1 MRIREDKNDF
11 QRMVNRERARAD
23 RMGHHFSVIFFD
35 VLKSTKSTC
44 DMETIAELIRKR
56 IRVYDDICSV
66 DGSRIAVLL
75 PYTGYAQA
83 GSVANNIIATITPGE
98 ASLKYSILSYP
109 DNWVKNGDN
118 QNASSIDVWAEA
130 SHQLV
135 EKLNMQVMPLP
146 AWKRFMDIMGA
157 LFGLLLLSPVMLLL
171 AVFIKIVSPGPV
183 LFKQERI
190 GFLGKKFGCYKFRTM
205 HLNASCDVHNTH
217 LNSLINSDGPM
228 CKLDKVDS
236 RIIPFGRIIRM
247 TGLDELSQLINV
259 LRGDMSLI
267 GPRPCIPYEA
277 DEFKLWQRKRFDVV
291 PGITGLWQVNGK
303 NRTSFTDMMR
313 YDISYS
319 YKRNFYLDTAIL
331 LKTIPAIIE
340 QVTDNKKTKQEE
352 RVNGKCEEKYA

>member
-1 MRIREDKNDF
+1 
-11 QRMVNRERARAD
+11 
-23 RMGHHFSVIFFD
+23 
-35 VLKSTKSTC
+35 
-44 DMETIAELIRKR
+44 METIAALIHKR
-56 IRVYDDICSV
+56 IRVYDDSCSV

-75 PYTGYAQA
+75 PYTSYAQA
-83 GSVANNIIATITPGE
+83 SSVANNIISTITHGE
-98 ASLKYSILSYP
+98 ASLKYSIMSYP
-109 DNWVKNGDN
+109 DNWVKNGDKKN
-118 QNASSIDVWAEA
+118 VAPIDVWADA
-130 SHQLV
+130 SHQFV

-146 AWKRFMDIMGA
+146 AWKRLMDVMGA
-157 LFGLLLLSPVMLLL
+157 VFGLLLLSPVMLLL
-171 AVFIKIVSPGPV
+171 AIFIKMVSPGPV

-205 HLNASCDVHNTH
+205 HLNASCAVHNSH

-228 CKLDKVDS
+228 RKLDKVDS

-247 TGLDELSQLINV
+247 TGLDELSQLFNV

-313 YDISYS
+313 YDISYA

-331 LKTIPAIIE
+331 LKTIPAIIK

-352 RVNGKCEEKYA
+352 RVNEKCAKYA

>member
-1 MRIREDKNDF
+1 MKIREEKNDF

-35 VLKSTKSTC
+35 VLKSQKSTC
-44 DMETIAELIRKR
+44 DMETIETLIRKR

-75 PYTGYAQA
+75 PYTDDAQA
-83 GSVANNIIATITPGE
+83 NSVAKNIISIIAPE
-98 ASLKYSILSYP
+98 KAALQYSIMSYP
-109 DNWVKNGDN
+109 DNWVKNGEEMSG
-118 QNASSIDVWAEA
+118 SSIDAWADA
-130 SHQLV
+130 SQQLV
-135 EKLNMQVMPLP
+135 EKLNMQVLPLP
-146 AWKRFMDIMGA
+146 AWKRSMDIMGA
-157 LFGLLLLSPVMLLL
+157 VFGLLLLSPVMLLL
-171 AVFIKIVSPGPV
+171 AIYIKIVSPGPV

-205 HLNASCDVHNTH
+205 HLNASSAVHNSH
-217 LNSLINSDGPM
+217 LNNLINSDGPM
-228 CKLDKVDS
+228 YKLDKVDS

-247 TGLDELSQLINV
+247 TGLDELSQLFNV

-313 YDISYS
+313 YDISYT

-340 QVTDNKKTKQEE
+340 QVTDNKKTRQEE
-352 RVNGKCEEKYA
+352 TVNGKCEEKYA